1 MAFSLLFFGTHPR
14 REGGGSGRGRRGKR
28 AEERDVL
35 RPRVGRRERDA
46 ATAKKGERAGTER
59 GRERERFGAQF
70 APSSWPGTT
79 KEALSRGCSFGQC
92 LLFLPR
98 SLPSPSLSLARVY
111 PCPFHHLLA
120 LFLSLPLAPRSL
132 SSLPPTSSTPV
143 LHRAHETRV
152 PAKSLCH
159 LANERPSAAR
169 IIPRCARSR
178 KISSSRRRCRRRRRC
193 RCRYRYHRRP
203 RRWRRR
209 GDPAPRITGNIVRP
223 ENERERGAFGNV
235 HTYRGLKARTV
246 DKEEAF
252 SFGLFPPAAARNS
265 VKVPRPLAA
274 GSAALSIARRR

>member
-1 MAFSLLFFGTHPR
+1 MAFSLLFFGTHPWA
-14 REGGGSGRGRRGKR
+14 EGGGNGRGWRSAVPPSRKK
-28 AEERDVL
+28 EREAA
-35 RPRVGRRERDA
+35 RE
-46 ATAKKGERAGTER
+46 GER
-59 GRERERFGAQF
+59 F

-98 SLPSPSLSLARVY
+98 SLPSPSFSLAHAYPRPLPPSPRALSLASSRS
-111 PCPFHHLLA
+111 P
-120 LFLSLPLAPRSL
+120 LSFIAPPHQR
-132 SSLPPTSSTPV
+132 STPV

-169 IIPRCARSR
+169 TKPRRARSR
-178 KISSSRRRCRRRRRC
+178 KISSSRRRRRRRRW
-193 RCRYRYHRRP
+193 
-203 RRWRRR
+203 WRR
-209 GDPAPRITGNIVRP
+209 GGPAPRITGNIVRP
-223 ENERERGAFGNV
+223 GSERERGAFGNV

-265 VKVPRPLAA
+265 VKVRRALRRSHDRASSMTFPMPSSSPSSLA
-274 GSAALSIARRR
+274 